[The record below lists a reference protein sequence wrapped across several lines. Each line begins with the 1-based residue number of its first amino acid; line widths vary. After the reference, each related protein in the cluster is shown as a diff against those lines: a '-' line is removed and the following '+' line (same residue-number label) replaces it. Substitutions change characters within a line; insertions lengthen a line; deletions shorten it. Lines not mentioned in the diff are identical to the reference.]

1 MNTTPQKRPLRS
13 KIGVALLV
21 LCALIYMGVLVVL
34 FLPMTAAGKAATIG
48 GMVVAAETCALLGI
62 AGVGK
67 ETVQA
72 IKARIGLKK
81 RKRDR
86 VDLTLSVILEFP
98 GASA

>member
-1 MNTTPQKRPLRS
+1 MATNTTPRRRSLRF

-21 LCALIYMGVLVVL
+21 LCAVIYLGVLIVL
-34 FLPMTAAGKAATIG
+34 FLPLTTAGKATTIG

-62 AGVGK
+62 ASIGK

-72 IKARIGLKK
+72 IKARTGLKK

-86 VDLTLSVILEFP
+86 VDGQAP
-98 GASA
+98 AAK